1 MKKLTT
7 LVLALALAAS
17 LAVPAFAANTTT
29 LTTTV
34 PAATY
39 TLNIPADQE
48 IPYGAISTNIGNV
61 TVTDSASFAEGKNL
75 EVTVKKDS
83 FKSDTTNTTIA
94 FTLSLV
100 NTSDAQSKVI
110 TDATPLLFK
119 GQANGTVAEKT
130 RFAYSRF
137 SQGRP
142 SEGYADHI
150 ALNIDSESW
159 GKALAGNYSATITFT
174 AEVVSG

>member
-7 LVLALALAAS
+7 LVLALALVAS
-17 LAVPAFAANTTT
+17 LVVPAFAANTTT

-48 IPYGAISTNIGNV
+48 IPYGATETNIGSV
-61 TVTDSASFAEGKNL
+61 TVTDSSGFAEGKDL
-75 EVTVKKDS
+75 KVTLTYAPFTCDDISTKIPFSIRFRNSSEYGHKLDIKS
-83 FKSDTTNTTIA
+83 GGALTFKGSNSGTVGTYAAIE
-94 FTLSLV
+94 
-100 NTSDAQSKVI
+100 SDAASRTLI
-110 TDATPLLFK
+110 LISSTD
-119 GQANGTVAEKT
+119 
-130 RFAYSRF
+130 
-137 SQGRP
+137 
-142 SEGYADHI
+142 
-150 ALNIDSESW
+150 W

>member
-48 IPYGAISTNIGNV
+48 IPYGATKTNIGNV
-61 TVTDSASFAEGKNL
+61 TVSDSTGFAEGKDL
-75 EVTVKKDS
+75 KVTL
-83 FKSDTTNTTIA
+83 TYA
-94 FTLSLV
+94 PFTCD
-100 NTSDAQSKVI
+100 NTSTKIPFSIIFEEAKSNGWSLQVMSGESI
-110 TDATPLLFK
+110 TFK
-119 GQANGTVAEKT
+119 GQDSGEVEDRAQLKDYTSSAPVA
-130 RFAYSRF
+130 SRMLV
-137 SQGRP
+137 SI
-142 SEGYADHI
+142 SSTD
-150 ALNIDSESW
+150 W
-159 GKALAGNYSATITFT
+159 GKALAGDYSATITFT

>member
-48 IPYGAISTNIGNV
+48 IPFGAMETNIGSV
-61 TVTDSASFAEGKNL
+61 SVTDSAGFAEGKDL
-75 EVTVKKDS
+75 KVTLTYAPFICDDISTKIPFRIRFRDKAYTGSANNYMLDVAS
-83 FKSDTTNTTIA
+83 GEALT
-94 FTLSLV
+94 
-100 NTSDAQSKVI
+100 
-110 TDATPLLFK
+110 FK
-119 GQANGTVAEKT
+119 GQASGETEKYMPFGSDGIFVANQMLIRMSST
-130 RFAYSRF
+130 
-137 SQGRP
+137 
-142 SEGYADHI
+142 D
-150 ALNIDSESW
+150 W